1 MIKTKNGRTKVKGN
15 SSELA
20 TNLAHA
26 TSGVIDAMTD
36 IMPRKMAVE
45 IVKKAVEIGCMTGD
59 ERRAKA
65 EQQADA
71 FIDALR
77 YAFEAKAGD
86 VKEEGEQ
93 AEKNGKE

>member
-1 MIKTKNGRTKVKGN
+1 MIKVKNGRTKVKGN
-15 SSELA
+15 ASELA

-26 TSGVIDAMTD
+26 TSSVIDAMTD

-45 IVKKAVEIGCMTGD
+45 IVKNAVEIGCMTD
-59 ERRAKA
+59 EERRSKA

-77 YAFEAKAGD
+77 CAFEAKAGD
-86 VKEEGEQ
+86 VKEEEE
-93 AEKNGKE
+93 ANE